1 MMGPWAERAR
11 WFLTTRGTLVGLALL
26 VAGAILLGSVGIAY
40 AGSPAAT
47 TVTEQQAVETFDLE
61 LATSAVVT
69 GETTLFAPGERLAEP
84 PVYLAAAT
92 PVVDLSVT
100 STVPDDRLV
109 TVTQRVYLVTR
120 AVEDGEVFW
129 TERRLLA
136 GETVEVT
143 DGTHTTEGALN
154 VTEYRNTRLAAVASE
169 VGTAGRVETVVVAET
184 EVDSGRYADRL
195 TVETP
200 LVTDAATYRF
210 GDQREASTTR
220 ATPVERTV
228 PAAREVSG
236 SRLAG
241 GTLLAIGGLGI
252 AVLGRRESDPEAAAT
267 ASRVRYGEWVST
279 GTVGRLGSNR
289 VSVRTLGDLVDV
301 AIDSGRRVVHDP
313 DRGIYVVLDDG
324 VTYTFVPRKR
334 TLANEE

>member
-1 MMGPWAERAR
+1 MGPWAERAR

-26 VAGAILLGSVGIAY
+26 VAGAVLLGSVGVAY

-47 TVTEQQAVETFDLE
+47 TVTEQHAVETFDLE
-61 LATSAVVT
+61 LTTSAVVT
-69 GETTLFAPGERLAEP
+69 GETTLFAAGERLAEP

-92 PVVDLSVT
+92 PVVDLAVT
-100 STVPDDRLV
+100 STVPEDRLV
-109 TVTQRVYLVTR
+109 TVNQRVYLVTR
-120 AVEDGEVFW
+120 AVEDGEAFW

-143 DGTHTTEGALN
+143 DGTHTTEASLN
-154 VTEYRNTRLAAVASE
+154 VTEYRNARLAAVASE

-184 EVDSGRYADRL
+184 EVDSGRYVDRL

-200 LVTDAATYRF
+200 LVTDDATYRF

-228 PAAREVSG
+228 PAARDVPG

-241 GTLLAIGGLGI
+241 GTLLAVGGLGI
-252 AVLGRRESDPEAAAT
+252 AVLGRRESDPEAVAA
-267 ASRVRYGEWVST
+267 ASRARYGEWVST
-279 GTVGRLGSNR
+279 GSVGRLGSNR

-334 TLANEE
+334 APADEE